1 MTTPP
6 AVSTVPS
13 LPGAEIIKRA
23 TCAELDL
30 SLLYEAVMDITSQ
43 GMVTTSSVNMAA
55 GILLKELG
63 LPTYFFRHIHKDSLV
78 ELLTAIASDI
88 QITERKPVLRGQ
100 VAPID
105 FNTSTSTSLSVRIAT
120 AKTRDSME
128 FFIEKLISGHR
139 REYYFSPDS
148 EYYTYIINPG
158 TIGDFPAEN
167 FEQTSFLFSREAEDD
182 VTPATTRK
190 RYEKF
195 LQRQTKEATPLIQFF
210 NLPETD
216 ETRIMFNS
224 DFERPQIPSL
234 RKILEDHGSTLV
246 RAYWEPYF
254 TTTIDASSSICSLYI
269 RGELSREEEEIIT
282 RALRNFLSL
291 PITPLIQLYLSD
303 DLSFEEMIF
312 ATNAV
317 EFTHRFIFK
326 ETENATDRQILEELV
341 NKDHRDAFARRIHE
355 SNRSTYSASIIRQ
368 VASQNPDLLRD
379 LFGLFDRRFNPASIT
394 SLSDEEIVKIKADWE
409 KKIET
414 RFIDQVI
421 SGDIFRFMF
430 KMITCCL
437 KTNFYCET
445 KRSFSFR
452 YNNEILDP
460 LVFDSFVYGIFLING
475 HYSSGTHLRAGDI
488 ARGGLRLLRITP
500 SNFSRE
506 LDGALLLNYALGAK
520 AQRIKHKDICES
532 GAKGVVVPYPP
543 YARCSMD
550 ALFDYTEGILDL
562 MLLDEREVVDYYGK
576 PEMIFFGPDEGTAP
590 LMDPIAE
597 RAKERGY
604 KYWRTLTTGKSIG
617 IPHDVYG
624 LLEDGRTFGLFPHEK
639 EGTELQI
646 DGKSIVLSNNME
658 DIAKEIGD
666 RVNTSGMTTTSV
678 MSSFRT
684 VIKYG
689 KAKEEDLNLA
699 ITGGPDGDLGSNEIL
714 SYKGKI
720 CLIID
725 GGSILYDP
733 SGLDSRELQKLAF
746 FRSSSPR
753 LNSLAFPVEKL
764 SAEGFMVPLRDK
776 NITLPD
782 GTLVEDGAVFHR
794 NFLTSPASRKYIE
807 AANIEAMIPCG
818 GFKDTIN
825 LGNIAAFL
833 ANFDELRFIVEGANV
848 FFSDGARRHIRAESS
863 ILHIKDSSANKG
875 GVFSSSIAE
884 VLTAFLL
891 GNDYDKMLL
900 NNKENRWHLVRD
912 VMTLVARYSSQ
923 EASMLLALGEKDP
936 TTPLSVFSVSSSECI
951 FALQDKLEENIKTI
965 LKQKNLVE
973 AALTDYIPPVLI
985 EMIGMKNILNT
996 LDTPE
1001 LRTYRNTILTKKLA
1015 AMAYYRFAVDWD
1027 TFLARF
1033 DKDMITALESAVK

>member
-6 AVSTVPS
+6 AVSTTPF

-23 TCAELDL
+23 TCAGLDL
-30 SLLYEAVMDITSQ
+30 PLLYEAVIDITSQ
-43 GMVTTSSVNMAA
+43 GMFTISNVNMAA

-63 LPTYFFRHIHKDSLV
+63 LPTYFFWHIHKDSLV
-78 ELLTAIASDI
+78 ELLKAIASDI
-88 QITERKPVLRGQ
+88 KIIDKKAMLRGQ

-105 FNTSTSTSLSVRIAT
+105 FNTSDSTRLSVRIAT
-120 AKTRDSME
+120 AETRDSME
-128 FFIEKLISGHR
+128 FFLEKLISGHR
-139 REYYFSPDS
+139 REYYFSPNSD
-148 EYYTYIINPG
+148 YYTYIINPG
-158 TIGDFPAEN
+158 TIADFPAEN
-167 FEQTSFLFSREAEDD
+167 FEHTSFLFSREAEDD

-195 LQRQTKEATPLIQFF
+195 LQKQTKDATPLIQLF

-216 ETRIMFNS
+216 ETRIMFKS

-234 RKILEDHGSTLV
+234 RKILADNGLTLV

-254 TTTIDASSSICSLYI
+254 TTTTDASSSICSLYT
-269 RGELSREEEEIIT
+269 RGEMSREDEEIIT

-291 PITPLIQLYLSD
+291 PITPLRQLYLKD
-303 DLSFEEMIF
+303 DLSFEEMLF

-326 ETENATDRQILEELV
+326 ETENATDRQILDELV
-341 NKDHRDAFARRIHE
+341 DKDHREAFARRIHE
-355 SNRSTYSASIIRQ
+355 SNRSIYNASIIRQ
-368 VASQNPDLLRD
+368 AATENPDLLRD

-394 SLSDEEIVKIKADWE
+394 RLSDEEIVKIKAEWE
-409 KKIET
+409 KKVDT
-414 RFIDQVI
+414 RFIDQVV

-452 YNNEILDP
+452 YNNNILDP

-500 SNFSRE
+500 SNYARE

-604 KYWRTLTTGKSIG
+604 QYWRTLTTGKSIG
-617 IPHDVYG
+617 IPHDAYG

-639 EGTELQI
+639 QGTELQI
-646 DGKSIVLSNNME
+646 DGKSIILTNDME
-658 DIAKEIGD
+658 DIVKEIGGK
-666 RVNTSGMTTTSV
+666 VNTSGMTTTSV

-714 SYKGKI
+714 TYKGKI

-733 SGLDSRELQKLAF
+733 SGLDRRELQKLAF

-753 LNSLAFPVEKL
+753 LNSLSFPVKKL
-764 SAEGFMVPLRDK
+764 SAKGFMVPLRGK

-782 GTLVEDGAVFHR
+782 GTLIEEGAVFHR
-794 NFLTSPASRKYIE
+794 NFLTSPTSRKYIK

-825 LGNIAAFL
+825 LGNVADFL
-833 ANFDELRFIVEGANV
+833 TNFAELRFIVEGANV

-891 GNDYDKMLL
+891 GSDYDKMLL

-951 FALQDKLEENIKTI
+951 FALQDKLEEGIKKV

-985 EMIGMKNILNT
+985 EMIGLENILKT

-1001 LRTYRNTILTKKLA
+1001 LRTYRDTILTKKLA
-1015 AMAYYRFAVDWD
+1015 AMAYYKFAVDWD
-1027 TFLARF
+1027 KFLARF
-1033 DKDMITALESAVK
+1033 DKDMIAALESAVK